1 MFNRNSMYQ
10 PLTNLYSATP
20 KAGFNWGGLLTN
32 TQKTLSIINQAI
44 PVFYQVR
51 PIWNNAKT
59 MFRVMGEMGKI
70 SNSRSTTSEQS
81 ANTTAATIQTKQ
93 PKFNNNNEPNFFI

>member
-1 MFNRNSMYQ
+1 MFNRNPMYQ
-10 PLTNLYSATP
+10 PFNTFYNATP
-20 KAGFNWGGLLTN
+20 KASFNWGNLLNN

-44 PVFYQVR
+44 PVFYQVK

-70 SNSRSTTSEQS
+70 NNSHSNNSTQNT
-81 ANTTAATIQTKQ
+81 NTTKATNTNTNDFQ
-93 PKFNNNNEPNFFI
+93 NNEPNFFI

>member
-1 MFNRNSMYQ
+1 MFNRNQMYQ
-10 PLTNLYSATP
+10 PFNNIYRSAS
-20 KAGFNWGGLLTN
+20 KASFNWGGLLNN

-44 PVFYQVR
+44 PVFYQVK

-70 SNSRSTTSEQS
+70 NNNRSDTSTKS
-81 ANTTAATIQTKQ
+81 TNTTAV
-93 PKFNNNNEPNFFI
+93 NNQQMYQNNEPNFFV